1 MFFQDNNKCLIY
13 FQVKY
18 CGWNYGC
25 HCINPGRAERQS
37 LENLFPWTKT
47 PADVQILWLCS
58 YSAQEAGGSSR
69 HDFLLLCACLCQQE
83 VTPQKELCLNLYSA
97 DSQCH
102 KWGHK
107 DNASKKPSPYKF
119 QLHLQTWNFWGRDKM
134 FVLAT
139 QSIYFSHT
147 CCLPSKERGVL
158 FFFFYFQLYIC
169 IAKHPNLFSFPWEKR
184 VYTSVFPATLQW
196 GPQLDHAN

>member
-25 HCINPGRAERQS
+25 HCINLGRAERQS

-47 PADVQILWLCS
+47 PADIELWHAEPMAVFIFCS
-58 YSAQEAGGSSR
+58 RSWR
-69 HDFLLLCACLCQQE
+69 QQE
-83 VTPQKELCLNLYSA
+83 TWLPSPLYLPLPTGSNTTERALLKSVLCRQPQ
-97 DSQCH
+97 
-102 KWGHK
+102 WGHK
-107 DNASKKPSPYKF
+107 DNALKKPSPYKF

-158 FFFFYFQLYIC
+158 FFFFFTSNC
-169 IAKHPNLFSFPWEKR
+169 IF
-184 VYTSVFPATLQW
+184 V
-196 GPQLDHAN
+196 